1 MVHLKN
7 FRVYLVGNGEVLNNV
22 KQQNDCI
29 NCVLGKRLELDWSR
43 CMGTNLRAELERIW
57 GESIWEMVKM

>member
-22 KQQNDCI
+22 KQQNDSI
-29 NCVLGKRLELDWSR
+29 NCILGKRLELEWSR
-43 CMGTNLRAELERIW
+43 CIGTLKARTKKNLGRIHL
-57 GESIWEMVKM
+57 GDGKDV